1 MVHSRIC
8 TADGEHAGHKNV
20 SRRQFLKWMAAGM
33 GTAVSLLTV
42 GPNWDTLTMWVNV
55 EFTAWGQTTL
65 TFEEL
70 STPFYSLSDWYALY
84 LPVVTT

>member
-8 TADGEHAGHKNV
+8 TAGGEHAGRKTV
-20 SRRQFLKWMAAGM
+20 SRRQFLKWMAAGV
-33 GTAVSLLTV
+33 GTAVPLLTV
-42 GPNWDTLTMWVNV
+42 GPDWQALAMWVNV

-70 STPFYSLSDWYALY
+70 STPFYSLSDWHALY
-84 LPVVTT
+84 LPAVKA